1 MKLRSFY
8 YELPKELI
16 AQKPL
21 KERDMSRLMVL
32 DRAKKT
38 IIEKKFRDIFHY
50 IKNGDC
56 LVLNNTRVI
65 PVRLYGRRK
74 TGGRIEL
81 FLLDPYSDNPRALV
95 RPSKRVKEGERID
108 LDGGIEAV
116 IMGKADLGSFV
127 RFNMPMSEILK
138 YGHIPLPPYI
148 DRADTKEDAE
158 KYQTVYAKKCGATA
172 SPTAGLHF
180 TKELLDRLKQRGVLI
195 VFVTLHTSYG
205 TFAPCKVKDIEKHVM
220 HKEYYELD
228 EPGART
234 INSVKTAGGRVF
246 SVGTTS
252 TRVLETCAEKSGK
265 VFSGNGETDLFIYP
279 GYKFK
284 VADAIIT
291 NFHFPESTLLMLVS
305 AFSGRE
311 FILKAYKQA
320 VCDKFRFFSYGD
332 AMLII

>member
-1 MKLRSFY
+1 MKLHDFY

-21 KERDMSRLMVL
+21 KERDMSKLMVL
-32 DRAKKT
+32 DRNKKT
-38 IIEKKFRDIFHY
+38 IIEKKFRDIVHY

-56 LVLNNTRVI
+56 LVLNDTRVM
-65 PVRLYGRRK
+65 PVRLWGHRK
-74 TGGRIEL
+74 TGGRLEL
-81 FLLDPYSDNPRALV
+81 FLLDPYSENPRALV
-95 RPSKRVKEGERID
+95 RSSKRVKEGERID

-116 IMGKADLGSFV
+116 IMAKADLGRFT
-127 RFNMPMSEILK
+127 RFNMPVSEVLK

-148 DRADTKEDAE
+148 DRADTKEDVE
-158 KYQTVYAKKCGATA
+158 KYQTVYAKKRGATA

-180 TKELLDRLKQRGVLI
+180 TKVLLNRLKQNGVSI

-220 HKEYYELD
+220 HKEYYELGND
-228 EPGART
+228 SAKT
-234 INSVKTAGGRVF
+234 INSVKNAGGRIF

-252 TRVLETCAEKSGK
+252 TRVLETCSDDSGK
-265 VFSGNGETDLFIYP
+265 VLSGKGSTDLFIYP

-284 VADAIIT
+284 VTDALIT

-311 FILKAYKQA
+311 FILKAYKQG
-320 VCDKFRFFSYGD
+320 VRDKFRFFSYGD
-332 AMLII
+332 AMLIV